1 MPSDSVEELRR
12 LIDERKVVVV
22 VGSGVSIAAT
32 GGTPEA
38 SWEGLLTS
46 GVRCCRN
53 TDVRLDDAWEL
64 RVLGEIGSRDPDDM
78 LSAAEKVSRKL
89 HAPKGGA
96 FAGWLRDT
104 VGSLVMRDR
113 RLLDAL
119 VALKAPLVTTNYDGL
134 LEKATGFPPITWID
148 EGKVGRL
155 LAREHDSDAIY
166 HLHGYWDRPESVVL
180 GIRSYEGM
188 RGSEHAQAV
197 LRALAMQQTL
207 LFVGCG
213 DGLRDPN
220 FGPFLSWLGAV
231 NRSRETPH
239 YRLVLGKDVV
249 ALAQQHAA
257 EQRIQIV
264 SYGVDHR
271 ELAPFLESLVRDRP
285 RSQGMTAAGSGGG
298 PAGEAMT
305 PAVAAY
311 LRRLGESVSKLH
323 LIGFGRGIPI
333 WLPIRDAYIPL
344 RAAVTRELEDR
355 RPGHSKEQFLEG
367 RGYCERDIELSRV
380 FEVAQSFGHR
390 GVLLLG
396 DPGSGKTTGARQF
409 CWRVLH
415 PAEAGET
422 PGLPGGCVPVL
433 LRLRDLT
440 RDLLAKDLAAFITE
454 HLGTKALSPGQGQP
468 GPDLIARQ
476 GVLWVFDGLDEV
488 VNEEARVRVCQWIR
502 RWAEDRPADAILVT
516 SRYQG
521 YQGRVDLGS
530 DFCQFHVQP
539 LQPDQSSE
547 FVRRWYKTV
556 LRRLFPAD
564 TDAETRGAAE
574 ANDLLGL
581 LSADA
586 YRIGGLRQLPT
597 NPLLLTIL
605 CLVHHDD
612 HSLPRKRVDVYAR
625 CVRVLLESWR
635 KDLQTVWGSS
645 TFDAGAAE
653 GVLGSL
659 AWWLHGEENRTS
671 GTVPELADQSKL
683 ALAEVSVS
691 SGLGRDGEAFVKR
704 MRDESGILAMWG
716 SGRCGFLHLTF
727 QEYLAGLHAA
737 REGHAAILVER
748 MGSSWWREV
757 LLVALA
763 MGSRTFALAFFE
775 GLLRTEVSCWDVTLV
790 DQCLDEASMVPM
802 EPFLAALAESSRSP
816 SAKAAILRRV
826 KLISSPELTEVCR
839 KLADSTDREMSA
851 VAREVL
857 QRFGSGVEDVIR
869 PEHRVPFESLIDP
882 RTGMAYVAL
891 PEGEFNMGSERGDFD
906 ERPVHRVRV
915 SAFAIGKYPVT
926 NAEYA
931 RFLEANPGQPVPE
944 YWTTSQFND
953 PRQPVVGVSWEEA
966 QAFCRWAGARLLTE
980 AEWEYAC
987 RAGTTTEFSF
997 GDEPKALQD
1006 YGWFGEN
1013 SGGHA
1018 HPVGEKKPNPWGLH
1032 DMHGNVW
1039 EWCEDAWNVKAYKTR
1054 ASGVIS
1060 DPHVTSKDTG
1070 KDDLYRVLRG
1080 GSWFNDADG
1089 CRSAYRFGWRPGARY
1104 YGIGFRVCLVRSPV
1118 LKAGERSGQPGTSE
1132 ARRDAEAKRGRDGRG
1147 AAVGGSVDGQPR

>member
-1 MPSDSVEELRR
+1 MPSDPVEELTR
-12 LIDERKVVVV
+12 LIEERKVVVV

-38 SWEGLLTS
+38 SWEGLLKS

-53 TDVRLDDAWEL
+53 TDQSLDEHWERRRCEDIADSKHGGHL
-64 RVLGEIGSRDPDDM
+64 L
-78 LSAAEKVSRKL
+78 AAEDIASKL
-89 HAPKGGA
+89 RAPKGGA

-104 VGSLVMRDR
+104 VGSLVIRDR

-134 LEKATGFPPITWID
+134 LERVTGFPPITWID

-155 LAREHDSDAIY
+155 LTREQDSDAIY

-180 GIRSYEGM
+180 GIRSYESV

-239 YRLVLGKDVV
+239 YRLVLRTDVV
-249 ALAQQHAA
+249 TLAQEHPA

-264 SYGVDHR
+264 PYGEDHR
-271 ELAPFLESLVRDRP
+271 ELAPFLERLVRDRP
-285 RSQGMTAAGSGGG
+285 RPQGTIAVGLGGG
-298 PAGEAMT
+298 LAGEAMM
-305 PAVAAY
+305 PAVSAY

-344 RAAVTRELEDR
+344 RAGVTRALEDR
-355 RPGHSKEQFLEG
+355 RPGHSKEQVSEG

-380 FEVAQSFGHR
+380 FEVARSFGHR
-390 GVLLLG
+390 AVLLLG

-422 PGLPGGCVPVL
+422 PGLPGGCVPVF

-440 RDLLAKDLAAFITE
+440 RDLLAKDLAAFIAE
-454 HLGTKALSPGQGQP
+454 HLGSKALSPGEAQP
-468 GPDLIARQ
+468 GLDLIARH
-476 GVLWVFDGLDEV
+476 GVLWIFDGLDEV
-488 VNEEARVRVCQWIR
+488 VSEEARVLVCQWIQK
-502 RWAEDRPADAILVT
+502 WAEDRPADAILVT

-521 YQGRVDLGS
+521 YQGRVDLGA

-547 FVRRWYKTV
+547 FIRRWYKTV
-556 LRRLFPAD
+556 SRRLFPAD

-581 LSADA
+581 LSAGA

-605 CLVHHDD
+605 CLVHHED

-635 KDLQTVWGSS
+635 KDLQQAWGSS

-671 GTVPELADQSKL
+671 GTVSELSEQSTA
-683 ALAEVSVS
+683 ALAEVSLS

-737 REGHAAILVER
+737 REGHAALLVER

-775 GLLRTEVSCWDVTLV
+775 GLLRTEVNRWDVTLV

-826 KLISSPELTEVCR
+826 KLISSPELTELCR
-839 KLADSTDREMSA
+839 KLAASTDRELSA
-851 VAREVL
+851 VAREVV
-857 QRFGSGVEDVIR
+857 QRAGGGIEIPLRGD
-869 PEHRVPFESLIDP
+869 PETTSEGFVDP
-882 RTGMAYVAL
+882 RTGIAYVPLFAGEL
-891 PEGEFNMGSERGDFD
+891 PMGSEGGHPW
-906 ERPVHRVRV
+906 ERPVHRVRLP
-915 SAFAIGKYPVT
+915 AFTLGRYPVT

-931 RFLEANPGQPVPE
+931 RFLEANTGQEAPA
-944 YWTTSQFND
+944 YWSNSQFND
-953 PRQPVVGVSWEEA
+953 PLQPVVGVAWEEA
-966 QAFCRWAGARLLTE
+966 QAFCRWAGARLPTE

-987 RAGTTTEFSF
+987 RAGTTTEFCF
-997 GDEPKALQD
+997 GNEPTELGD
-1006 YGWFGEN
+1006 YGWFGGN
-1013 SGGHA
+1013 SGGQS

-1039 EWCEDAWNVKAYKTR
+1039 EWCEDAWDAQAYETR

-1060 DPHVTSKDTG
+1060 DSRVTSKDTG
-1070 KDDLYRVLRG
+1070 EEDPDRVVRG
-1080 GSWFNDADG
+1080 GSWGGGADW
-1089 CRSAYRFGWRPGARY
+1089 CRSAFRYWGGPGYRSY
-1104 YGIGFRVCLVRSPV
+1104 YVGFRVCLVRSPV
-1118 LKAGERSGQPGTSE
+1118 LKAGERSGQPGPSE
-1132 ARRDAEAKRGRDGRG
+1132 ARREAEAQRGRDGRG
-1147 AAVGGSVDGQPR
+1147 AGWFRKLLKNG